1 MRAAPVPAQTAPPTG
16 MAARDDKTS
25 ENLPRAM
32 TECLSAAALLARVE
46 EEIARAT
53 RHGTQLSC
61 LLVHVDDLREIEQTH
76 GRELSQQAL
85 AYVGLALQ
93 GEFRRFDRVGRP
105 TEIEFLVVLPGAD
118 GPRGEVVARRT
129 LERLRAIKLEGED
142 GRRALR
148 VSVGI
153 AAWRA
158 EMKAPELINETR
170 QAMTRERLLG
180 FQDAFGI

>member
-1 MRAAPVPAQTAPPTG
+1 
-16 MAARDDKTS
+16 MAARDHQNPES
-25 ENLPRAM
+25 LPRGA
-32 TECLSAAALLARVE
+32 TECLSAAALEARVD
-46 EEIARAT
+46 EEIARAA
-53 RHGTQLSC
+53 RHGTALSC
-61 LLVHVDDLREIEQTH
+61 LLVSVEDLREIEQAH

-93 GEFRRFDRVGRP
+93 SEFRRFDRVGRP

-118 GPRGEVVARRT
+118 GPRGEIVARRT

-153 AAWRA
+153 AAWR
-158 EMKAPELINETR
+158 EQMSAPELIGETR
-170 QAMTRERLLG
+170 GAMTRERLLG

>member
-1 MRAAPVPAQTAPPTG
+1 
-16 MAARDDKTS
+16 MAARDHQTPES
-25 ENLPRAM
+25 LPRVV
-32 TECLSAAALLARVE
+32 TECLSAADLEARVD
-46 EEIARAT
+46 EEIARAA
-53 RHGTQLSC
+53 RHRSALSC
-61 LLVHVDDLREIEQTH
+61 LLVSVEDLREIEQAH

-118 GPRGEVVARRT
+118 GPRGEIVARRT
-129 LERLRAIKLEGED
+129 LERLRSIKLEGED

-153 AAWRA
+153 AAWREA
-158 EMKAPELINETR
+158 MSAPELIAETR